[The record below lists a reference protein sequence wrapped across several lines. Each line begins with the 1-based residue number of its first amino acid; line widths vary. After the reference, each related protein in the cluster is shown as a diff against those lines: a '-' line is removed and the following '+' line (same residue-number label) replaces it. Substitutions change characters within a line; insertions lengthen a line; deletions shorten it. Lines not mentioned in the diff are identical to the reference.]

1 MCHRDLVPTSSSARG
16 SPAPR
21 RFKRSCPA
29 RHRRRRPPLSAS
41 ESISMAVPATFHVGS
56 SRSAMAQTAIRI
68 PQTLGACTRPES
80 RFNDVGLP
88 GRGGCLS
95 MQDAAGFVRAA
106 RPGAGKAH
114 RQEDHKVRSVGLG
127 ENGDGTHE
135 LACSWYMDQWYDVH
149 VEPALNNCGKMGEF
163 GQRRYFVYGA
173 WPHAGIRRHALR

>member
-1 MCHRDLVPTSSSARG
+1 MCVRVCSRRESIQQQYICTCVFSPAELEFTCQRDLVPTSSSARG

-41 ESISMAVPATFHVGS
+41 ESMSMTVPATSHVGS

-68 PQTLGACTRPES
+68 SQTLGACTRQES
-80 RFNDVGLP
+80 RFKDVGLP

-127 ENGDGTHE
+127 KLHVDVLCHE
-135 LACSWYMDQWYDVH
+135 WYHTGSCS
-149 VEPALNNCGKMGEF
+149 E
-163 GQRRYFVYGA
+163 
-173 WPHAGIRRHALR
+173 